1 MQKLLE
7 GIHHFQSNVFSSHQ
21 ELFRRLAA
29 GQRPE
34 ALFITCSDSRINLNL
49 LTQADP
55 GDLFILR
62 NAGNLVPA
70 YDAVGGG
77 GERAT
82 VEFALVALRVR
93 DIIVCGHSHCGAMKA
108 LLEPQKLSGLP
119 AMADWLA
126 HAEPTRLLMQDKYR
140 HLEGEALHMATIE
153 ENVLAQVENL
163 RTHPAVADGL
173 VAGDLKLHGW
183 VYQIETGR
191 VLAYDP
197 AYGQFVPLPEAAL
210 QSVPP
215 FAAIR
220 PCGRAPRTA
229 DQQGAIAEAA

>member
-1 MQKLLE
+1 MQKVLQ

-29 GQRPE
+29 GQHPE

-49 LTQADP
+49 LTQTDP

-62 NAGNLVPA
+62 NAGNLIPA

-82 VEFALVALRVR
+82 VEFALVALHVR

-108 LLEPQKLSGLP
+108 LLEPQKLGGLP

-126 HAEPTRLLMQDKYR
+126 HAEPTRLLMRDKYR
-140 HLEGEALHMATIE
+140 HLGGEALHMATIE

-163 RTHPAVADGL
+163 RTHPAVADGIA
-173 VAGDLKLHGW
+173 AGDLKLHGW
-183 VYQIETGR
+183 IYQIETGQ

-197 AYGQFVPLPEAAL
+197 AYGQFVPLPAAAL

-215 FAAIR
+215 LSAIR
-220 PCGRAPRTA
+220 PCSADHRRTT
-229 DQQGAIAEAA
+229 AEAA

>member
-1 MQKLLE
+1 MQKLLQ
-7 GIHHFQSNVFSSHQ
+7 GIHHFQANVFSSH
-21 ELFRRLAA
+21 EALFQRLAG
-29 GQRPE
+29 GQNPE

-49 LTQADP
+49 LTQTDP

-70 YDAVGGG
+70 YEAGGG

-82 VEFALVALRVR
+82 VEFALVGLHVR
-93 DIIVCGHSHCGAMKA
+93 DIIVCGHSHCGAMRA

-119 AMADWLA
+119 AMAEWLA
-126 HAEPTRLLMQDKYR
+126 HADTTRHLMRDKYR
-140 HLEGEALHMATIE
+140 HLDENALLNATIE
-153 ENVLAQVENL
+153 ENVIAQLENL

-173 VAGDLKLHGW
+173 VAGGLKLHGW
-183 VYQIETGR
+183 VYRIETGQ

-197 AYGQFVPLPEAAL
+197 ACGQFIPLPEAAL

-220 PCGRAPRTA
+220 PCGRAPWTGGHG
-229 DQQGAIAEAA
+229 GAVAEAA